1 MEEGRTKVIRGDSM
15 LNHTHYRERKP
26 MDQRLI
32 NWSVDRT
39 NESDFNETQL
49 AIVECTCTNSDGDEL
64 QTVKTLEMSPEHD
77 SWEEWMDELKKD
89 RFEIIQCPSCN
100 VWTIDDN

>member
-1 MEEGRTKVIRGDSM
+1 M
-15 LNHTHYRERKP
+15 LTRTHYKERRP

-32 NWSVDRT
+32 NWSVEQTKEQDYQDS
-39 NESDFNETQL
+39 NL

-89 RFEIIQCPSCN
+89 RFEIIQCPSCK
-100 VWTIDDN
+100 VWTIDDNQ